1 LDCVLL
7 ADAQWSTKLTVRERT
22 VKDLNHQLKALCR
35 RNRDGSFGTQ
45 DGRWHML
52 DLMATQLHELGYQKM
67 RTTSL
72 KPKHVD
78 ALIARW
84 REQGISLGTLKNRL
98 SVLRWWAG
106 KVNKSSVVA
115 KDNSAYGIGTRVLV
129 SNKSKAQTL
138 DQAKLAKIEDEYVRM
153 SVRLQAAFG
162 LRREEAIKFSPSYAF
177 RGDYIALKSS
187 WTKGGRPR
195 TIPITNR
202 YQQHLLRDV
211 AELAKG
217 GSLIPAHLNYARQ
230 QHRYDRQIRKA
241 GMRKLHGLRHGYAQ
255 RRYWQLTGWNC
266 PARGGLVSEDLS
278 PEQRPIDEEARLT
291 ISHELGHSRASVTAV
306 YIGK

>member
-1 LDCVLL
+1 
-7 ADAQWSTKLTVRERT
+7 
-22 VKDLNHQLKALCR
+22 
-35 RNRDGSFGTQ
+35 
-45 DGRWHML
+45 
-52 DLMATQLHELGYQKM
+52 M
-67 RTTSL
+67 RATSL
-72 KPKHVD
+72 KPKHVN

-84 REQGISLGTLKNRL
+84 SEQGICTGTLKNRL

-115 KDNSAYGIGTRVLV
+115 KGNSAYGIDTRVLV
-129 SNKSKAQTL
+129 TNRSKAQTL
-138 DQAKLAKIEDEYVRM
+138 DKTKLAKIEDEYVRM
-153 SVRLQAAFG
+153 SVRLQSAFG

-177 RGDYIALKSS
+177 RGDHISLKPS

-195 TIPITNR
+195 SVPITNR
-202 YQQHLLRDV
+202 YQHRLLREV

-217 GSLIPAHLNYARQ
+217 GSLIPANLNYAQQ

-241 GMRKLHGLRHGYAQ
+241 GMQKLHGLRHAYAQ

-266 PARGGLVSEDLS
+266 PARGGPASQNLS
-278 PEQRPIDEEARLT
+278 PEQRAIDEEARLT
-291 ISHELGHSRASVTAV
+291 ISHELGHSRAAITAV